1 MRLSRRTC
9 AAHKTAILAALEEEV
24 RRTGVPDSVTVHW
37 HGKDSKKRAL
47 TVHVGGQGAVPVG
60 MTHPDAKTTVMLRS
74 LSLPKPESDRHRVGR
89 TWLHYEGKVALGIQV

>member
-1 MRLSRRTC
+1 
-9 AAHKTAILAALEEEV
+9 
-24 RRTGVPDSVTVHW
+24 
-37 HGKDSKKRAL
+37 
-47 TVHVGGQGAVPVG
+47 VPVG